1 MWPTKKS
8 ANAVPGADQVELQA
22 PVVARVTGG
31 VPISGVPGQVGAFD
45 ALPRGAT
52 RHRGRAGNPQIVG
65 LRAGTLPSMRQMIQK
80 LHKAQ
85 SVAASVIASSA
96 PQNFLGAR
104 WVSGLVRYAPSSV
117 RTSVALRLV
126 SLSPHYFFTQDLHAE
141 DARCRTQREGLTD
154 QLLAPFLN
162 LDTVALDYG
171 CGPGYMALAVAR
183 RVRHVEAVDISRG
196 VLSCAGVLNAASNI
210 TYETPEE
217 AGSRTE
223 LVDLAYSFAVVQHL
237 TDETFRAVLSMLK
250 RRIRPGGSLIL
261 HFALPI
267 DGWRTEDQWKADS
280 SVQGRAKLRFGL
292 NCFGRGIDHVEAMV
306 TEAGFSDVR
315 IEPLAGK
322 TDADSAIAAQYWLV
336 AST

>member
-1 MWPTKKS
+1 MT
-8 ANAVPGADQVELQA
+8 
-22 PVVARVTGG
+22 RV
-31 VPISGVPGQVGAFD
+31 
-45 ALPRGAT
+45 
-52 RHRGRAGNPQIVG
+52 
-65 LRAGTLPSMRQMIQK
+65 RQN

-85 SVAASVIASSA
+85 SAAASVITSSA
-96 PQNFLGAR
+96 SQNFLGAR
-104 WVSGLVRYAPSSV
+104 WVSRLVSYAPSSV
-117 RTSVALRLV
+117 RTSVVLHLL
-126 SLSPHYFFTQDLHAE
+126 SLSPHYFYTRDLQAE
-141 DARCRTQREGLTD
+141 DARNRTSRERLTD

-171 CGPGYMALAVAR
+171 CGPGYMAAAVAR

-196 VLSCAGVLNAASNI
+196 VLACAGVLNDASNI
-210 TYETPEE
+210 TYETPEQ

-237 TDETFRAVLSMLK
+237 SDETLRTVLSMLK
-250 RRIRPGGSLIL
+250 RRIRPDGLLVL

-267 DGWRTEDQWKADS
+267 DGWRTEDQWKADT

-292 NCFGRGIDHVEAMV
+292 NCFGRGVDHVQAMV

-322 TDADSAIAAQYWLV
+322 TDADSDIAAQHWLV
-336 AST
+336 ASA